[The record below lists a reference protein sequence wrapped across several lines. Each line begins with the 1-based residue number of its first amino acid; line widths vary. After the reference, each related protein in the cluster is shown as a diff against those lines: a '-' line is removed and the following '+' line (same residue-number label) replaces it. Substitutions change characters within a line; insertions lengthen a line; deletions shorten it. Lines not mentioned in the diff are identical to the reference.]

1 MPTYQAFTAAER
13 AVAHDISTN
22 ANDIASDN
30 EIDAAA
36 YLRIIAASVLR
47 GDLSDK
53 AMASLGRELLQQ
65 YQRDVI
71 GLVLATDTEL
81 DMMIAELEGLFRQ
94 RRALLPNHLAF
105 DGTARVA

>member
-13 AVAHDISTN
+13 AVAHDVSTS

-36 YLRIIAASVLR
+36 YLRIIAAAVLR

-71 GLVLATDTEL
+71 GLVLAADTEL
-81 DMMIAELEGLFRQ
+81 DTMIAELEGLFRQ